1 VAVGE
6 SETIAAG
13 RAAITVSTPFHST
26 VVGNPESTAA
36 VPGVSVVPVMAVA
49 VVPVVAGADDVDDA
63 SVVDP
68 LHATRG
74 ETARATANA
83 TLRARF
89 LNIPSSWVG
98 G

>member
-6 SETIAAG
+6 SETMASG
-13 RAAITVSTPFHST
+13 RAAITVSTPFHSN

-36 VPGVSVVPVMAVA
+36 VPAVSVVPVPAVA
-49 VVPVVAGADDVDDA
+49 VVPVVAGADDVADA

-68 LHATRG
+68 PHA
-74 ETARATANA
+74 ARDNAKATSNA
-83 TLRARF
+83 TLGARF

>member
-1 VAVGE
+1 
-6 SETIAAG
+6 
-13 RAAITVSTPFHST
+13 
-26 VVGNPESTAA
+26 
-36 VPGVSVVPVMAVA
+36 MAVA

-68 LHATRG
+68 PHA
-74 ETARATANA
+74 ARDNVTATANA

>member
-26 VVGNPESTAA
+26 VVGNPESTAV
-36 VPGVSVVPVMAVA
+36 VPGVSVVPVMA